1 MITSCCKVN
10 FCNSNSSQS
19 VASKQHMHT
28 ELQLNAMRMRVHAHV
43 QLLFSL
49 RNRIA
54 IYRIVDHMYIR
65 INNRQ
70 YCNGGYALGTTN
82 ASLVSL
88 SIPVIICILDIG
100 LTVYTHICRYLQ
112 CIFSNYL
119 SDVGLAVF
127 WQA

>member
-1 MITSCCKVN
+1 MITFCCKVN
-10 FCNSNSSQS
+10 SFNSNSSQS
-19 VASKQHMHT
+19 LASKQHT
-28 ELQLNAMRMRVHAHV
+28 ELQLNAMRMRVRAHV
-43 QLLFSL
+43 QLLLSL

-54 IYRIVDHMYIR
+54 IYRTRIVDHVR

-112 CIFSNYL
+112 CVFSDYL